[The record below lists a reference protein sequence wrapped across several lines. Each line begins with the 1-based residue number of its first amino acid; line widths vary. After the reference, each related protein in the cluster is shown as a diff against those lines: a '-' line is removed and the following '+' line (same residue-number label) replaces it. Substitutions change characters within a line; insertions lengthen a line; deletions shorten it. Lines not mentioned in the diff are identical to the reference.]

1 MTINEIAEKAGVS
14 IGTVDRVIH
23 NRGRVAEETVQ
34 RIQAIIDEYGY
45 TPNPIARQLKKKKPY
60 VIGIVL
66 PLLSSE
72 NGYWRLMF
80 QGMTAACDNRNV
92 FSIQTRLVEYN
103 RHIVGDCYTRTKELF
118 SGEEPVDSLV
128 IAPVVLEDMLKL
140 IPELASSN
148 IPYVFVDSPLP
159 DGNPLAV
166 VAQKPYEAGL
176 CAGRLMS
183 MLKPQGSRFA
193 SIMLSPAYNLKERSR
208 GFASYFA
215 ETNPAVSVS
224 EHVWSGTDQN
234 ALFAFLDD
242 VFSST
247 PHIDGLFVPNDAVPS
262 IPAWLVSRNRTK
274 DFALIGYDLIDQNKA
289 LLESGDIDCIISQCP
304 TQQGEAAINTLF
316 RKFILQTEIES
327 QIDMPIEIYIK
338 ENLI

>member
-23 NRGRVAEETVQ
+23 NRGRVAEDTVQ
-34 RIQAIIDEYGY
+34 RIKAIIEEYGY

-72 NGYWRLMF
+72 NGYWRLMH
-80 QGMTAACDNRNV
+80 QGMKAACENRQV
-92 FSIQTRLVEYN
+92 FSIQTRLAEYN
-103 RHIVGDCYTRTKELF
+103 RHIPGDCYNHTKELL

-128 IAPVVLEDMLKL
+128 IAPVAVEDMLKL
-140 IPELASSN
+140 IPELAATS

-159 DGNPLAV
+159 DGNPLSV
-166 VAQKPYEAGL
+166 VAQNPYKAGL

-183 MLKPQGSRFA
+183 MLKPQGLNFVA
-193 SIMLSPAYNLKERSR
+193 LMMNPAYNLKERVH
-208 GFASYFA
+208 GFSAYFA
-215 ETNPAVSVS
+215 EHNPAVSVS
-224 EHVWSGTDQN
+224 EQVWSGTDQN
-234 ALFAFLDD
+234 NLFTFLDG
-242 VFSST
+242 VFSSSS
-247 PHIDGLFVPNDAVPS
+247 PIDGLFIPNDAVPS
-262 IPAWLVSRNRTK
+262 IPAWLASRHRPK
-274 DFALIGYDLIDQNKA
+274 DFALIGYDLIDQNRA
-289 LLESGDIDCIISQCP
+289 LLESGDVDCIISQCP
-304 TQQGEAAINTLF
+304 TQQGEAAINILF

-327 QIDMPIEIYIK
+327 QIEMPIEMYIK